1 MKNYIFIF
9 SILIIL
15 FKTGNVLSNNN
26 IFNVNNIEISKKT
39 YKNKENLVNQAFKK
53 GFGELIERLL
63 LEEDYKRLS
72 STNLTVIKE
81 LISYYQIINQEEKD
95 KINEVKVNIFFDKGK
110 MHDFF
115 YKQNILYSDIINTE
129 IIFFPLLVNKNQF
142 FIYSKNFFYE
152 NWNSKNSQ
160 SLIEYN
166 LPVESIENIKK
177 IEDNK
182 NDIYKLNV
190 SNFFEEY
197 NNSKMIFAII
207 EIEQNEAKVFL
218 NSKISG
224 KKLNKTLSIKF
235 DGSNQVLSYNK
246 VIIEIKKTIRDLI
259 KSQNLIDVRT
269 PSFLNVKIKLNDK
282 SNLVEFK
289 NRTKDIGLINNYYI
303 QQLNKD
309 YALVKIK
316 YLGKI
321 TKIIK
326 KLKDQNINLKFI
338 NGLWELN
345 II

>member
-1 MKNYIFIF
+1 MKNFIFIF

-177 IEDNK
+177 IEDKK

>member
-129 IIFFPLLVNKNQF
+129 IIFFPLLVNKNHWQW
-142 FIYSKNFFYE
+142 K
-152 NWNSKNSQ
+152 
-160 SLIEYN
+160 
-166 LPVESIENIKK
+166 
-177 IEDNK
+177 
-182 NDIYKLNV
+182 
-190 SNFFEEY
+190 
-197 NNSKMIFAII
+197 
-207 EIEQNEAKVFL
+207 
-218 NSKISG
+218 
-224 KKLNKTLSIKF
+224 
-235 DGSNQVLSYNK
+235 
-246 VIIEIKKTIRDLI
+246 R
-259 KSQNLIDVRT
+259 
-269 PSFLNVKIKLNDK
+269 
-282 SNLVEFK
+282 
-289 NRTKDIGLINNYYI
+289 
-303 QQLNKD
+303 
-309 YALVKIK
+309 
-316 YLGKI
+316 
-321 TKIIK
+321 
-326 KLKDQNINLKFI
+326 
-338 NGLWELN
+338 
-345 II
+345 